1 MIPCSFLNIFVI
13 CINFVYNRI
22 AMTRLDEHVENF
34 NKFFTILSDVVETYN
49 KNKNDVIIHMALVQS
64 FEVCFELSWKILKDY
79 LSTKGIEV
87 YTPRDVIKTAFNS
100 NIIKN
105 GQIWI
110 DMSNDRNASSHEYN
124 MDKVNKIIE
133 RISDIYYEE
142 LKNFAE
148 QIKEF

>member
-1 MIPCSFLNIFVI
+1 
-13 CINFVYNRI
+13 
-22 AMTRLDEHVENF
+22 MTRLDERVENF

-79 LSTKGIEV
+79 LSTEGIEV

-124 MDKVNKIIE
+124 MDKVNIILE
-133 RISDIYYEE
+133 RISTDYYVE
-142 LKNFAE
+142 LTRFSKWLGEINA
-148 QIKEF
+148 

>member
-1 MIPCSFLNIFVI
+1 
-13 CINFVYNRI
+13 
-22 AMTRLDEHVENF
+22 MTRLDERIENF
-34 NKFFTILSDVVETYN
+34 NKSFIILSDVVEKYN

-124 MDKVNKIIE
+124 I
-133 RISDIYYEE
+133 
-142 LKNFAE
+142 
-148 QIKEF
+148 

>member
-1 MIPCSFLNIFVI
+1 
-13 CINFVYNRI
+13 
-22 AMTRLDEHVENF
+22 
-34 NKFFTILSDVVETYN
+34 
-49 KNKNDVIIHMALVQS
+49 MALVQS